1 MLISSQLYH
10 GDQGLEIVH
19 YSSLNR
25 MWCKIYLCGAM
36 HFKFFS
42 PVLPLFIVYDPI
54 INHRLNLNEK
64 IMNLIIA

>member
-1 MLISSQLYH
+1 MQVAKDIKYADKQPVVPWGPRYEL
-10 GDQGLEIVH
+10 
-19 YSSLNR
+19 
-25 MWCKIYLCGAM
+25 YLCGAM